1 MVTALMVQPGKQP
14 CITQLCCDGLY
25 LNYAVSK
32 DCDTL
37 CCANIIALEKNIAV
51 VCAADGVFYN
61 LKPNRR
67 VGKQIVCGT
76 FYVVKVKNRELC
88 SLTDK
93 EIVKYSFR
101 FRECE
106 WWTDSEAIDAI
117 FSELESDA

>member
-1 MVTALMVQPGKQP
+1 MVTALMVQPERNP

-37 CCANIIALEKNIAV
+37 CCASMFALEKDIAV
-51 VCAADGVFYN
+51 VYAADGIFYN
-61 LKPNRR
+61 MKPNRR

-76 FYVVKVKNRELC
+76 FYIVKVKNKTLC

-93 EIVKYSFR
+93 KIVKYSLQ
-101 FRECE
+101 FRERE
-106 WWTDSEAIDAI
+106 WWTDSQAIDAVYD
-117 FSELESDA
+117 ELENA

>member
-1 MVTALMVQPGKQP
+1 MITALMVQPGKQP

-51 VCAADGVFYN
+51 VCATDGVFYN

-76 FYVVKVKNRELC
+76 FYIVKVNNKELC

-117 FSELESDA
+117 FNELESDA

>member
-76 FYVVKVKNRELC
+76 FYIVKVKNKELC

-117 FSELESDA
+117 FSELETNA

>member
-32 DCDTL
+32 GCDAL

-51 VCAADGVFYN
+51 VYAADGVFYN

-76 FYVVKVKNRELC
+76 FYIVKVKNKELC
-88 SLTDK
+88 SLTDR

-117 FSELESDA
+117 FGELESDA